1 MRDEGNG
8 DFRETELGT
17 LPVEWNVTTIGE
29 LFAIQQGASLSPK
42 RRKGDSPR
50 PFLRTA
56 NVFWSYLDLSK
67 VDSMDFT
74 DAEAEKL
81 ALRSRDLLVCEG
93 GDIGRTAMWRGEIKD
108 CCYQNHLHRLR
119 AIDSNIESEFYVYWM
134 QAAFT
139 LLDLY
144 KGEGNKTTIPNLSQS
159 RLKSFA
165 VPIPPL
171 PEQRAIARVL
181 STIQRAMET
190 QDNLIAAARE
200 LKKSL
205 MRQLFTQGLNANGAV
220 QETEIGVMPEHW
232 ELVKLGDVA
241 SSPLKNGIFVKN
253 PKWGEGIAYL
263 NVADVYPSSSVN
275 IRLLERMSISNDEVS
290 KYRVNMGDVVFVRSS
305 LKREG
310 IAQATT
316 VLKNDEPIVYDNHLI
331 KFSPD
336 GSKLNSLYLS
346 EYCRSEFGHG
356 RLVALSK
363 TTTMTTI
370 PQSNLANFV
379 FPLPPL
385 SEQGEIARILATADK
400 KIETEE
406 KRKAALQALFKTMLQ
421 QLMTGQIRVTN
432 LSYSTP

>member
-1 MRDEGNG
+1 MET
-8 DFRETELGT
+8 RETDLGT
-17 LPVEWNVTTIGE
+17 LPVEWNVATIGE

-74 DAEAEKL
+74 DSEVEKL

-93 GDIGRTAMWRGEIKD
+93 GDIGRTAMWRGEIEN

-119 AIDSNIESEFYVYWM
+119 AKDSNVESEFYMYWM
-134 QAAFT
+134 QAALM

-165 VPIPPL
+165 VPFPPL

-181 STIQRAMET
+181 STIQHTIET
-190 QDNLIAAARE
+190 QDNLIATARE

-205 MRQLFTQGLNANGAV
+205 MRQLFTQGLDTKGAV
-220 QETEIGVMPEHW
+220 KETEIGVMPEHW
-232 ELVKLGDVA
+232 ELEQMRDVA
-241 SSPLKNGIFVKN
+241 EIQYGYQTSI
-253 PKWGEGIAYL
+253 PKVPPKKGVEIISTAEIL
-263 NVADVYPSSSVN
+263 NVGRLNLSKIRTVEIPSHR
-275 IRLLERMSISNDEVS
+275 IE
-290 KYRVNMGDVVFVRSS
+290 KYRVHLHDILFNWRN
-305 LKREG
+305 
-310 IAQATT
+310 AQEHVGKTAI
-316 VLKNDEPIVYDNHLI
+316 VEEEPIAPTIFASFILRLRSFGKLDQRYLHFMLSHLRQTGT
-331 KFSPD
+331 FFV
-336 GSKLNSLYLS
+336 LS
-346 EYCRSEFGHG
+346 R
-356 RLVALSK
+356 RAVN
-363 TTTMTTI
+363 
-370 PQSNLANFV
+370 QANFNANELGELQIGV
-379 FPLPPL
+379 PPL
-385 SEQGEIARILATADK
+385 SEQRDIARILATVDE

-421 QLMTGQIRVTN
+421 NLMTGIIRVM
-432 LSYSTP
+432 